1 MGKWEKLVKEAY
13 DKWPNNAR
21 YKKFVFGL
29 DRLPKIA
36 VLFAN
41 LNYQVENGG
50 ISQWID
56 NGYSD
61 LREDLFYALQTL
73 GTELAG
79 QIEEKIKD
87 FWAEYCDDDGM
98 IIEDDQT
105 LPGAEDAADEF
116 DRWYYSINERFV
128 EEVNNF
134 FERSATAV

>member
-1 MGKWEKLVKEAY
+1 M
-13 DKWPNNAR
+13 R
-21 YKKFVFGL
+21 YKQFIFGL
-29 DRLPKIA
+29 DRLPKLA

-61 LREDLFYALQTL
+61 LRDDLFYALQTL

-87 FWAEYCDDDGM
+87 FWSEYCDDDGM
-98 IIEDDQT
+98 IAEDDET

-116 DRWYYSINERFV
+116 DRWYCSINNKFM
-128 EEVNNF
+128 EEVEGF
-134 FERSATAV
+134 FSRSATAV